1 MRPGLLK
8 WGMSSGTKGQMI
20 SGFINRTALTPFFSQ
35 LGHSRLPGALQKSNY
50 VPAKKWNF
58 AGALLCK
65 KDWTHFTLA
74 LSLEPSNTCLSR
86 IWITLTLSWASTISK
101 RCCRSRV
108 TLIVGLPSRLT
119 SFWII
124 SSPNSSMFL
133 RFPQNSTNFLSNSP
147 LPPSPASRLSWYI
160 MTFCHKN

>member
-20 SGFINRTALTPFFSQ
+20 NGFINRTALTQYFSQ
-35 LGHSRLPGALQKSNY
+35 LGHSRLAGALQKSNY
-50 VPAKKWNF
+50 EPAKKWNF

-65 KDWTHFTLA
+65 EDWTHFTLA

-86 IWITLTLSWASTISK
+86 IWITLTLSWASTISQ
-101 RCCRSRV
+101 RSRL
-108 TLIVGLPSRLT
+108 TYIVRLPPRLT

-124 SSPNSSMFL
+124 SSQIPSIFHNFPLKFSISSQPSWQAETIKFTL
-133 RFPQNSTNFLSNSP
+133 QRSSTF
-147 LPPSPASRLSWYI
+147 
-160 MTFCHKN
+160 